1 MKKTKKAVKTVAVK
15 TVVVEKKKAGRP
27 KKVDSNPAVVKS
39 VKTVVVAKAKKSN
52 KLKKFS
58 LDNFLGKKISIV
70 TVVKSSGLGSVG
82 TLVGFDEN
90 FIYISDCCL
99 TDFSDDEERIY
110 KGVMAV
116 SIQTIVTIDF

>member
-1 MKKTKKAVKTVAVK
+1 MKKIKKAVK
-15 TVVVEKKKAGRP
+15 TVVVEK
-27 KKVDSNPAVVKS
+27 
-39 VKTVVVAKAKKSN
+39 AKKSG
-52 KLKKFS
+52 KFKKFS
-58 LDNFLGKKISIV
+58 LDNFLSKKISIV

-99 TDFSDDEERIY
+99 TDFNADEERVY